1 MWSAYWLLGN
11 PDAWKA
17 LPPDVQA
24 VVTRNAAKYALLQRR
39 DTMLLNA
46 SLADKLARR
55 GMTVNIADTAGFRA
69 KLRETKFYERW
80 KAEFGSTAWDLLE
93 AHSGKLT

>member
-24 VVTRNAAKYALLQRR
+24 VVTRNAAKYALAQRH
-39 DTMLLNA
+39 DTELRN
-46 SLADKLARR
+46 STLADKLARQ
-55 GMTVNIADTAGFRA
+55 GMALNIAETASFRA
-69 KLRETKFYERW
+69 QLGDFYKYW
-80 KAEFGSTAWDLLE
+80 KEQFGPTAWGLLE
-93 AHSGKLT
+93 ETSGKLG